1 MIYMKMFN
9 IRNII
14 IAMKSLITRISNRMN
29 TGREQIIKL
38 EIRLQYFD
46 LKPQEQIRKNKL

>member
-1 MIYMKMFN
+1 MKMFN